1 MAGKSARANNRGSN
15 LFSNF
20 MSGKVRDFRT
30 TANAFRSKRSSIDA
44 TGGTKIVGQSH
55 NYHVFLN
62 GTTDNFV
69 INSNP
74 LNENIEVLI
83 VAGGGG
89 GGWSYYAGG
98 GGGGGV
104 VHTSALP
111 APAGTYPIAVG
122 AGGASPP
129 PTGIH
134 GANGGDSSFNS
145 VVALGGGGGFAGSA
159 AYPGSASGGSGGGGH
174 GYPADASDSIV
185 AAPQPVPGSFTAYGH
200 PGKAGVAYAGGGG
213 GGAGAVGTTAGSRP
227 ATGQPGVVTPTPGTS
242 YFGGLGGAGKD
253 FPGFPASEIAPAI
266 PTTAITDAPAAAGG
280 PGSVTQRAAFTAVVS
295 NSGLYAGGGGG
306 GLYYTYGPDPTA
318 AGKPAGGTGGGADGA
333 GEEYDASL
341 PGPAPVGVIP
351 TKGPARK
358 AVNHTGGGGGGGN
371 YATNSAGSVGA
382 PGIVLVKY

>member
-1 MAGKSARANNRGSN
+1 MPGKSARANNRGSS

-20 MSGKVRDFRT
+20 ISGKVRDFRT
-30 TANAFRSKRSSIDA
+30 SENAFRFKRTDINA
-44 TGGTKIVGQSH
+44 TGGTKIIGESH

-74 LNENIEVLI
+74 SNENIEVLI

-98 GGGGGV
+98 GGAGGV
-104 VHTSALP
+104 VHTSSIP

-122 AGGASPP
+122 AGGASLGP
-129 PTGIH
+129 PTGLH
-134 GANGGDSSFNS
+134 AANGGNSSFNS
-145 VVALGGGGGFAGSA
+145 VVALGGGGGFAGNG
-159 AYPGSASGGSGGGGH
+159 AYPGSASGASGGGGH
-174 GYPADASDSIV
+174 GYAADASASIV

-213 GGAGAVGTTAGSRP
+213 GGAGAVGTTAVSRP
-227 ATGQPGVVTPTPGTS
+227 AAGQPGVATPTPGSS

-280 PGSVTQRAAFTAVVS
+280 PGSVTQKAAFTAVVG

-306 GLYYTYGPDPTA
+306 GLYYTYGPDPAA
-318 AGKPAGGTGGGADGA
+318 AGKPAGGTGGGADGSGA
-333 GEEYDASL
+333 DYSGSPTD
-341 PGPAPVGVIP
+341 P
-351 TKGPARK
+351 TKGPARS

-371 YATNSAGSVGA
+371 YATNSAGTAGA